1 MTSEC
6 LFISIYLSTY
16 LGASQVVLV
25 GKNPPASGGNPWR
38 RAWQLTPV
46 FLLEEFHRQRSLVH
60 RVTNSWTQLKRL
72 SMHVRS
78 ILSMQVACTK
88 ASICLSF
95 HLSSAIYLSTSGRI
109 NISFIWWSFLV
120 GRILKIIF
128 IFTFLFSH
136 I

>member
-16 LGASQVVLV
+16 LGASQVMLV

-72 SMHVRS
+72 SMHVRRR
-78 ILSMQVACTK
+78 LSVY
-88 ASICLSF
+88 LSF